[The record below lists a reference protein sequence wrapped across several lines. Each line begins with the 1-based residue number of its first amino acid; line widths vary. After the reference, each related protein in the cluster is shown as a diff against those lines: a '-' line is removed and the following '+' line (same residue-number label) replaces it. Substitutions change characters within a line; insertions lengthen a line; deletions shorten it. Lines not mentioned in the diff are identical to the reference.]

1 MYLDSGFLSKYT
13 TKEKRFMDKNTLKTS
28 FGKWIS
34 PINMKKLSKQVDIL
48 KQDYYT
54 KKLTTESFLKIMLF
68 AQLHET
74 ESLHAISDALLDED
88 LQKAVGFD
96 SISAS
101 QLSRKNNEIDPVILA
116 TIFLDLV
123 SQIHAH
129 HNQARRL
136 MPLKIIDST
145 TLPLNLTN
153 YKWAT
158 FRKTKAG
165 VKLHLRLV
173 FMGKDNVYPDK
184 AIMTTADEHD
194 RNQLEVLVDDKEAM
208 YVFDRGYVDYE
219 RFDRMTDDGLFF
231 VSRLK
236 KNAVTRNI
244 HAFELPEDS
253 PVIRDDMVYIG
264 TTQNRA
270 ENVFRLIE
278 VEDTKGNMLR
288 LITNRFDLSSDE
300 ISEIYRSRWAIELF
314 FKWLKQHVEIKHFY
328 GMTENALQ
336 NQIYIA
342 LITYCLHVLIRLE
355 ADSKKSLLRISRW
368 LKATF
373 ESQLIFVYDGLNE
386 KLKPNSI
393 TLVAVT
399 PSLSVYFYQ
408 MDSATFCWS
417 LIFLAHLG

>member
-1 MYLDSGFLSKYT
+1 M
-13 TKEKRFMDKNTLKTS
+13 
-28 FGKWIS
+28 
-34 PINMKKLSKQVDIL
+34 
-48 KQDYYT
+48 
-54 KKLTTESFLKIMLF
+54 
-68 AQLHET
+68 
-74 ESLHAISDALLDED
+74 DED
-88 LQKAVGFD
+88 FQKVVGFE

-101 QLSRKNNEIDPVILA
+101 QLSRKDNELDPSVLA

-123 SQIHAH
+123 NQIRT
-129 HNQARRL
+129 HNHQSKIL
-136 MPLKIIDST
+136 IPLKIIDST
-145 TLPLNLTN
+145 TLPLNLTH

-173 FMGKDNVYPDK
+173 FMGKDNVYSDK

-236 KNAVTRNI
+236 KNAITRTIESFQLPNDSSVTKD
-244 HAFELPEDS
+244 E
-253 PVIRDDMVYIG
+253 MVYLG
-264 TTQNRA
+264 TTQNQA

-278 VEDTKGNMLR
+278 VFDTKGNTLR
-288 LITNRFDLSSDE
+288 LITNRFDLSADE

-328 GMTENALQ
+328 GTTENALQ
-336 NQIYIA
+336 NQFYLA

-355 ADSKKSLLRISRW
+355 TKSKKSLLRINRW
-368 LKATF
+368 LKAALWKPAYIWLRRF
-373 ESQLIFVYDGLNE
+373 ECKG
-386 KLKPNSI
+386 K
-393 TLVAVT
+393 T
-399 PSLSVYFYQ
+399 
-408 MDSATFCWS
+408 
-417 LIFLAHLG
+417 